1 MSKMSIPTGPE
12 IEEKRV
18 TSICYEDDFGT
29 QKEDKFKSAK
39 VEMGE
44 VKKENGRL
52 KMMLERVEKDYHSLQ
67 LRFFDILHKDVSKKG
82 VADSSTSHDETEEP
96 ELVSLCLGRSPKE
109 PKKEARIGDSNKPK
123 EKDGGPNLTLGLDSK
138 HLLSMEV
145 VSDSS
150 PMNSS
155 EEPKEAEAE
164 GTLSPNQSAKM
175 MNVNEDMSD
184 QMPAKRARVSVRA
197 RCDTPT
203 MNDGCQWRKYGQK
216 IAKGNPCPRAYYRC
230 TVAPTCPVRKQVQRC
245 AEDLSILITT
255 YEGTH
260 NHPLPVSATAMAS
273 TTSAAASMLLSGS
286 STSQPA
292 GHSSAPFRNSPTTLL
307 NGLSFSH
314 QFDESRAKQVFSP
327 PNLASPHMFPTI
339 TLDLT
344 SSASSSSSTQFHH
357 RLNSSMASISNRKF
371 SPANLSFCSP
381 ENNFIPSIWGKV
393 FPDNGTTTTPINK
406 VPTRPVTQ
414 ANHYQEHFY
423 QQCTTN
429 QTPSR
434 EALAET
440 ITKAISTDPSLR
452 SVIAAAVSSIVG
464 HGSKSSNS
472 GNQEGAENV
481 LGSGLNLK
489 LGEHLQLA
497 SPNPL
502 NQNGKGC
509 LTGYLKNLSSTSS
522 EAGNFILLQPPLPF
536 SFSKS
541 GANQIN
547 NYVPEMNTHH

>member
-1 MSKMSIPTGPE
+1 MSKISGPSGPEE

-18 TSICYEDDFGT
+18 T
-29 QKEDKFKSAK
+29 KEEKIKSAK
-39 VEMGE
+39 TEMGE
-44 VKKENGRL
+44 VKEENERL

-67 LRFFDILHKDVSKKG
+67 LRFFDIHHEDVSKKG
-82 VADSSTSHDETEEP
+82 LADSSSCHDHETE
-96 ELVSLCLGRSPKE
+96 ELVSLCLGRSPMV
-109 PKKEARIGDSNKPK
+109 PKKEARIGNSNKLK
-123 EKDGGPNLTLGLDSK
+123 EDVGPNLTLGLDSK

-145 VSDSS
+145 VSDFS

-155 EEPKEAEAE
+155 EQPKEAEE
-164 GTLSPNQSAKM
+164 EVTLSTNQSAKVI
-175 MNVNEDMSD
+175 NANDDMSD

-216 IAKGNPCPRAYYRC
+216 IAKRNPCPRAYYRC
-230 TVAPTCPVRKQVQRC
+230 TVAPTCPVRRQVQRC

-286 STSQPA
+286 STSHHPTN
-292 GHSSAPFRNSPTTLL
+292 HNSASFGNAPTTLQS
-307 NGLSFSH
+307 GLSFSH
-314 QFDESRAKQVFSP
+314 QFDESRTKQVFSP
-327 PNLASPHMFPTI
+327 PNHASLHMFPTI
-339 TLDLT
+339 TLDMT
-344 SSASSSSSTQFHH
+344 YSASNSSSLTQFQH
-357 RLNSSMASISNRKF
+357 RLPSTMASISNLKF
-371 SPANLSFCSP
+371 SPASLSCSQD
-381 ENNFIPSIWGKV
+381 NNFITSIWSKGG
-393 FPDNGTTTTPINK
+393 DTTTPPIIDK
-406 VPTRPVTQ
+406 IPTRPVIKG
-414 ANHYQEHFY
+414 NPYFQENFY
-423 QQCTTN
+423 QQSITN
-429 QTPSR
+429 QTPFK

-464 HGSKSSNS
+464 IGSNS

-489 LGEHLQLA
+489 LGDHLQLA
-497 SPNPL
+497 SSNPL

-509 LTGYLKNLSSTSS
+509 LTGYFKSLSSKNS
-522 EAGNFILLQPPLPF
+522 EAGNFIFLQPPLPF

-541 GANQIN
+541 GTNQLN
-547 NYVPEMNTHH
+547 HYVPEMNTHH